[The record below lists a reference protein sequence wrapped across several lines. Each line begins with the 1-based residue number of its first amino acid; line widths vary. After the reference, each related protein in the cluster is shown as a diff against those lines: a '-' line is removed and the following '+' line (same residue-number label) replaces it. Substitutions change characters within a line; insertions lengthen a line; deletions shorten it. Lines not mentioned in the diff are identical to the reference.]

1 MFPSREPGRPRG
13 AWLEAAR
20 RRLISSVRADC
31 RMQGVDQYSVFLQI
45 DRSQPARRYC
55 CFDASQIGWSRF
67 PDCWILALSP
77 LGLACPDDSAGERGP
92 LNDARLNDALL
103 DTAGQQLQE
112 FVVQGGGGRSRLG
125 EPGRLPECL
134 CWSNRWLEC
143 LACLSVVG
151 PDTESSGC
159 WQSGPGLCLVTRGFP
174 GRRRRLRLSH
184 KRRQL

>member
-55 CFDASQIGWSRF
+55 CFDASQIGRSRF

-77 LGLACPDDSAGERGP
+77 LGLACPDNSAGERGP
-92 LNDARLNDALL
+92 LNDARLSDALL

-112 FVVQGGGGRSRLG
+112 EFAVQGAEAG
-125 EPGRLPECL
+125 
-134 CWSNRWLEC
+134 W
-143 LACLSVVG
+143 
-151 PDTESSGC
+151 ESQAG
-159 WQSGPGLCLVTRGFP
+159 
-174 GRRRRLRLSH
+174 
-184 KRRQL
+184 

>member
-112 FVVQGGGGRSRLG
+112 FVVQGGGAEAGWESQVGYRNVSVGAIGGLSAWLAFRSWVLIPRVVAVGNLG
-125 EPGRLPECL
+125 LGSVSSLVD
-134 CWSNRWLEC
+134 S
-143 LACLSVVG
+143 LAADAG
-151 PDTESSGC
+151 
-159 WQSGPGLCLVTRGFP
+159 
-174 GRRRRLRLSH
+174 
-184 KRRQL
+184 

>member
-1 MFPSREPGRPRG
+1 MCPSREPGRPRG
-13 AWLEAAR
+13 GLAGWLEAAR

-31 RMQGVDQYSVFLQI
+31 RMQGVDQCSVFLQI

-67 PDCWILALSP
+67 PDCWILALST

-92 LNDARLNDALL
+92 LNDARVSDGLL

-112 FVVQGGGGRSRLG
+112 VRGPVQGAEAGWESQVGYRNVSAGA
-125 EPGRLPECL
+125 
-134 CWSNRWLEC
+134 NRWLEC
-143 LACLSVVG
+143 LACPPVVG

-159 WQSGPGLCLVTRGFP
+159 WHLGLGSVSSLVDSLAADAG
-174 GRRRRLRLSH
+174 
-184 KRRQL
+184 